1 MSLEQRIV
9 ELAQAVGA
17 DIKTL
22 TAESAKKTEVD
33 AKQDALGFRITVSP
47 TAPAGPNVG
56 DVWISY

>member
-47 TAPAGPNVG
+47 TAPSAPAVG
-56 DVWISY
+56 DLWISY